1 MSLRRHLPALVSIA
15 AISSALAQFAQRGS
29 ITGAVSDSTGAVVPD
44 AKVTLIDL
52 DQKTTSTTQTRSSGQ
67 YSFTQLNIGH
77 YQVRVEKT
85 GFAPAIST
93 SIELA
98 TQQNAR
104 FDFTLVPG
112 STKQTIEVTSS
123 TPLVEADRASVDQNI
138 DFQQIQSLPISGRN
152 YTSLVALAPA
162 ISTTPLPNIN
172 PGGTYNV
179 GATHVMGGTQF
190 AVGGQFEG
198 IPPDNGYYINGVN
211 ATENYQ
217 GGSVTRLLQM
227 PFLRRTSRS
236 RISAR
241 QPVTISARSMCPR
254 APVRTSFVFRPTTIL
269 KTTF

>member
-1 MSLRRHLPALVSIA
+1 MMSLRRHLPALVSIA

-138 DFQQIQSLPISGRN
+138 DF
-152 YTSLVALAPA
+152 
-162 ISTTPLPNIN
+162 
-172 PGGTYNV
+172 
-179 GATHVMGGTQF
+179 
-190 AVGGQFEG
+190 
-198 IPPDNGYYINGVN
+198 
-211 ATENYQ
+211 
-217 GGSVTRLLQM
+217 
-227 PFLRRTSRS
+227 SRS
-236 RISAR
+236 RACRSVEGITHLWSHSRRQFRRLLYRIS
-241 QPVTISARSMCPR
+241 IR
-254 APVRTSFVFRPTTIL
+254 AERTTLERL
-269 KTTF
+269 M